1 MDIETELNRLTLLL
15 LEIDEDARDHHICRA
30 CLNREILDR
39 EGEILIL
46 SDDILEI
53 TLVLI
58 QVRSLTLQLCQPLIC
73 SKAEGD
79 CLTVIMIYTPCLIT
93 RCDHLLVEC
102 RQGRLRVWVSTRL
115 LFPLDLEVLTE
126 ES

>member
-30 CLNREILDR
+30 CLDREILDR

-46 SDDILEI
+46 SDDILEL

-58 QVRSLTLQLCQPLIC
+58 QVRSLTLHLWQPLI
-73 SKAEGD
+73 SSEADGEG
-79 CLTVIMIYTPCLIT
+79 LTVISTEPPCLLT
-93 RCDHLLVEC
+93 RANHL
-102 RQGRLRVWVSTRL
+102 
-115 LFPLDLEVLTE
+115 FLDF
-126 ES
+126 SRG